1 MSDTVTL
8 TIPADTANVS
18 LARTVAAAMSARAD
32 LPIDQLE
39 DVRLA
44 VDEAVSQVMLDAP
57 PGSDVTCAFRVSGSV
72 LDITI
77 AAASSSGQVPAQDTF
92 SWTVLR
98 ALVDTVTAEVDD
110 GVVRLHL
117 HVRRHVPVDA

>member
-1 MSDTVTL
+1 
-8 TIPADTANVS
+8 
-18 LARTVAAAMSARAD
+18 
-32 LPIDQLE
+32 
-39 DVRLA
+39 
-44 VDEAVSQVMLDAP
+44 
-57 PGSDVTCAFRVSGSV
+57 VTCAFRVSGSV